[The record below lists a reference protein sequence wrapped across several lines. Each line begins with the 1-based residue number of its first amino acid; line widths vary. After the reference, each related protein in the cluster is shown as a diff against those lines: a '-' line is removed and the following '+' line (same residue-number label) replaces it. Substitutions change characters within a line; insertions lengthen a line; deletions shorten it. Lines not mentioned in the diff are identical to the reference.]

1 MDVTKRSDKVAF
13 YGVPT
18 GEGEY
23 TFYRMKGFSDLST
36 SKNAKEYTRQYVDEE
51 FEQTDVVGYSPSISF
66 TLDQMKNDPVH
77 KDIADIYNNEK
88 VGVDAVRPIVIVDM
102 LSDAKE
108 AISRDY
114 AVIADGEGNGMD
126 AYVYSGT
133 LKAKGEK
140 IKGTAT
146 SADEWKTITFVAGD
160 ETSE

>member
-18 GEGEY
+18 GEGKY
-23 TFYRMKGFSDLST
+23 TFHRMKGFSDLST
-36 SKNAKEYTRQYVDEE
+36 SKNAKEYTRQYVDEA
-51 FEQTDVVGYSPSISF
+51 FEQTDVVGYSPSMSF

-88 VGVDAVRPIVIVDM
+88 LGSDAIRPIVIVDM
-102 LSDAKE
+102 LSDTKE
-108 AISRDY
+108 AISREY

-133 LKAKGEK
+133 LKAKGKK

-146 SADEWKTITFVAGD
+146 SDDEWQTITFVEGD
-160 ETSE
+160 KESE

>member
-13 YGVPT
+13 YGVPA
-18 GEGEY
+18 EGGKC
-23 TFYRMKGFSDLST
+23 TFHRMKGFSDLST
-36 SKNAKEYTRQYVDEE
+36 SKNAKEYTRQYVDEV
-51 FEQTDVVGYSPSISF
+51 FEQTDVVGYSPSMSF

-88 VGVDAVRPIVIVDM
+88 VGMDAVRTIIVVDM
-102 LSDAKE
+102 LSETKE

-114 AVIADGEGNGMD
+114 AVIAEGEGNGTD

-146 SADEWKTITFVAGD
+146 SADEWQTITFESLG
-160 ETSE
+160 E

>member
-1 MDVTKRSDKVAF
+1 MR
-13 YGVPT
+13 
-18 GEGEY
+18 
-23 TFYRMKGFSDLST
+23 GFSDLST
-36 SKNAKEYTRQYVDEE
+36 SKNAKEYTRQYVDEV
-51 FEQTDVVGYSPSISF
+51 FEQTDVVGYSPSMSF

-88 VGVDAVRPIVIVDM
+88 VGMDAVRTIIVVDM
-102 LSDAKE
+102 LSETKE

-114 AVIADGEGNGMD
+114 AVIAEGEGNGTD

-146 SADEWKTITFVAGD
+146 SADEWQTITFESLG
-160 ETSE
+160 E